1 MIGLVH
7 KTLHLMQSYCFIGIK
22 FESTIFQTAICL
34 FLSVYVYMPTLWA
47 CRIQPYTTFEILDF
61 YILPLE
67 LVRGWPWH
75 ILDPAFNLSAR
86 PPPDNADH
94 THAHTRPL
102 ANFLCRTIV
111 DIPPVGSVS
120 RWFIDRL
127 NKLYCRHEV
136 LQCPRVRNITGYVS
150 IDLQLGSWP
159 EYKVAFT
166 DQSYGGL
173 NDFQD
178 EFLRTVGDYYHLT
191 GNTQFLS
198 QYWNQ

>member
-47 CRIQPYTTFEILDF
+47 CRIQPYTRFEILDF

-127 NKLYCRHEV
+127 NKLYCRHEM
-136 LQCPRVRNITGYVS
+136 LQRPRVRNIVLAT
-150 IDLQLGSWP
+150 P
-159 EYKVAFT
+159 
-166 DQSYGGL
+166 
-173 NDFQD
+173 
-178 EFLRTVGDYYHLT
+178 FLTS
-191 GNTQFLS
+191 GNTSGLPLPSTALPFSTTRASVGRSSSRTSGRCTQPSSSLS
-198 QYWNQ
+198 S